1 VREGIIAPTMNLQTP
16 GTRDEQGQIN
26 LFDVDLV
33 PNSARNKGVRYVMNN
48 TFGFGGHNC
57 SIIIGRYE

>member
-1 VREGIIAPTMNLQTP
+1 MNLQTP